1 MDIDTKT
8 DKEGLKILNKE
19 NEVFSD
25 LLYQDGA
32 EYGETLMSFIEMDND
47 SEKCAGWIITSKQQL
62 IDVSTAD
69 ELAES
74 IRNNEIICPKFQLC
88 GESGTFIRK
97 ELFHLL
103 KFGQKSPGRILN
115 QRLVFR
121 RWLENHFIVI
131 LVLNN
136 LAVKNIR
143 PI

>member
-47 SEKCAGWIITSKQQL
+47 SEKCAGWMITSKQQL

-115 QRLVFR
+115 QR
-121 RWLENHFIVI
+121 
-131 LVLNN
+131 
-136 LAVKNIR
+136 
-143 PI
+143 